1 MWKSIKNLV
10 FDKSWVCASSWHL
23 NSWMFRK
30 CHYCFTYFLL
40 YFVKDVVYY
49 RIVSQWLDNLGL
61 GYMRNDQSNINSRIC
76 LQIIQKRLQYNF
88 IITLHSKMQIK
99 TKCFI
104 YKHLVDNFCLHCY
117 LEKSI
122 PKLYCS
128 EKWSIIRFQQR

>member
-1 MWKSIKNLV
+1 MTFCSCENEKQNYP
-10 FDKSWVCASSWHL
+10 SWA
-23 NSWMFRK
+23 K
-30 CHYCFTYFLL
+30 CF
-40 YFVKDVVYY
+40 KG
-49 RIVSQWLDNLGL
+49 QLDNLGL

-88 IITLHSKMQIK
+88 IITLHSTMQIK